1 MSKKIRIATVFS
13 GIGAAEQALKQLGIE
28 HEIVFACDNGER
40 YFDYTVEQ
48 IEEIIK
54 SKPSKSTEEV
64 IRELY
69 DATGK
74 PNNVKKSYFANYDI
88 TDDQWFEDVRFVD
101 GKQYLNQVDLFV
113 GGSPCQSFST
123 YGRRKGLEDTRGTL
137 FYDYARLVMEIQ
149 PKAFIMIFTLPL

>member
-1 MSKKIRIATVFS
+1 MNRKIKIATVFS
-13 GIGAAEQALKQLGIE
+13 GIGAAEQALKQIGIE

-48 IEEIIK
+48 IEEKIK
-54 SKPSKSTEEV
+54 SEPTKTTEDV

-88 TDDQWFEDVRFVD
+88 SEDRWFEDVRFVD
-101 GKQYLNQVDLFV
+101 GKPYFNQVDLFV

-123 YGRRKGLEDTRGTL
+123 YLSQFRRD
-137 FYDYARLVMEIQ
+137 
-149 PKAFIMIFTLPL
+149 